1 MAKAELKWLNAAPN
15 ASGGVTWGVP
25 WEIGALQKDDPISI
39 TVPDQPAPFLQSW
52 PLAYWPDGSVKWT
65 GHAAVFKEGSGG
77 RVLLQKRGQETPER
91 ILQLSERESSITV
104 NTGAMVC
111 KLEKTGPSLISSISL
126 SGERLLKTGRLIA
139 FKEKRAAQHQRR
151 SIKLNDLKA

>member
-1 MAKAELKWLNAAPN
+1 MAECSAERL
-15 ASGGVTWGVP
+15 GGVTWGVP

-77 RVLLQKRGQETPER
+77 RVLLQKEDRKRLNAFFNSAKGKQHHR
-91 ILQLSERESSITV
+91 QYRSDGLQT
-104 NTGAMVC
+104 
-111 KLEKTGPSLISSISL
+111 
-126 SGERLLKTGRLIA
+126 
-139 FKEKRAAQHQRR
+139 
-151 SIKLNDLKA
+151 